1 MNVFSNFI
9 IRVQK
14 LKRFIRENKRDSIL
28 IGLSILFL
36 FLSLFTSIIKLKVS
50 NVVSII
56 ILFPLSL
63 LIFFIFFPFSF
74 GIKKITFKFILFS
87 LFNFLAFLYT
97 PYFYYFSFLFI
108 LLFFDSP
115 YSILFFSI
123 FPSYIILNY
132 PSNLLFIF
140 LLYVFLIFLISLFEK
155 KKSKELSEELER
167 ISSKL
172 RLFEIEKAP
181 KEKVLK
187 ELKFPLYPEKPA
199 PLFKFALNHLKEIYK
214 EIIFSN
220 SLAFLFYDS
229 TAEGFR
235 IEASFS
241 KKKFFKSKGV
251 IPVYSPLIKIAT
263 QRNEKVYFPEFTG
276 SGYDTLFYESDIKL
290 GSVCIIPI
298 FSEGDLYG
306 FIYTDKEEIRGFSEK
321 DLDLLDFLAK
331 EISLFLKFFIS
342 LKDEHLLATRFRALF
357 ELAKDTAGKLRLK
370 EVAEKIIHVAE
381 ILKKSDIICLFEKR
395 SEEIRCISINQEKEW
410 IKEGSKFVHSE
421 DSIISLLFKSGF
433 PIYTGRIKSSVPV
446 IGRINPDIKSVLA
459 FPIRVEGKLNFALAL
474 FSKYP
479 DYYDD
484 KDKEIFEFLV
494 QQAQVSI
501 EKAILFERTLELA
514 VRDSL
519 TGLFNHRIFQEK
531 ISEYLKRNL
540 PFTLILIDVDHF
552 KKINDTYG
560 HPFGDRVLVRIAE
573 ILKEESE
580 RQGFA
585 ARYGGEEFAL
595 IIDGSKE
602 YAQYRVDEIRRKIEK
617 EEFYTDEGERVYV
630 TCSLGLASFPVDAR
644 DRTSLIERA
653 DRALYI
659 AKRSGR
665 NRVISWAQEE
675 MGLF

>member
-1 MNVFSNFI
+1 M
-9 IRVQK
+9 
-14 LKRFIRENKRDSIL
+14 
-28 IGLSILFL
+28 
-36 FLSLFTSIIKLKVS
+36 
-50 NVVSII
+50 
-56 ILFPLSL
+56 
-63 LIFFIFFPFSF
+63 
-74 GIKKITFKFILFS
+74 
-87 LFNFLAFLYT
+87 
-97 PYFYYFSFLFI
+97 FI

-115 YSILFFSI
+115 YSILFFSL
-123 FPSYIILNY
+123 FPSYIIFNY
-132 PSNLLFIF
+132 SPNLLLIF
-140 LLYVFLIFLISLFEK
+140 PLYVLLIFFLSFFEK
-155 KKSKELSEELER
+155 RKSKELYEEIDK

-172 RLFEIEKAP
+172 RLFEIEKVP
-181 KEKVLK
+181 KEKVIK

-199 PLFKFALNHLKEIYK
+199 PLFKFALNHLKEVYK
-214 EIIFSN
+214 DIIFPN

-229 TAEGFR
+229 AAQGFR

-241 KKKFFKSKGV
+241 RKKFFKNKGV
-251 IPVYSPLIKIAT
+251 IPLYSPLIKLAT
-263 QRNEKVYFPEFTG
+263 QRNERVYFPEFTG

-290 GSVCIIPI
+290 GSVCIVPV

-306 FIYTDKEEIRGFSEK
+306 FIYADKEEIRGFSEK
-321 DLDLLDFLAK
+321 DLDFLDYLSK

-381 ILKKSDIICLFEKR
+381 ILKNSDIICLFEKK
-395 SEEIRCISINQEKEW
+395 SEEIRCIAINEEKEW
-410 IKEGSKFVHSE
+410 IKVGSKFVHSE

-433 PIYTGRIKSSVPV
+433 PVYTGRIKSSVPV
-446 IGRINPDIKSVLA
+446 IGKINPDIKSILA
-459 FPIRVEGKLNFALAL
+459 FPIRVEGKLNFALSL

-494 QQAQVSI
+494 QQAQISL
-501 EKAILFERTLELA
+501 EKAILFEKTLELA
-514 VRDSL
+514 IRDSL

-531 ISEYLKRNL
+531 VSEYVKRNL

-560 HPFGDRVLVRIAE
+560 HPFGDKVLVKIAE

-580 RQGFA
+580 RIGLA

-595 IIDGSKE
+595 IIEGSKE
-602 YAQYRVDEIRRKIEK
+602 YAQYRAEEIRRKIEK
-617 EEFYTDEGERVYV
+617 EEFYTDDGERVYV
-630 TCSLGLASFPVDAR
+630 TISIGLASFPLDAKE
-644 DRTSLIERA
+644 RTSLVERA